1 MSMERDNH
9 PSRGP
14 KDGCAGSESVRVA
27 ERSALIVDQQ
37 RGDRVAV
44 AARAAGAARIVG
56 GRRRGRQRALQ
67 RLQELLQQVGD
78 RASAGRTIAAARR
91 RGRGRAARRR
101 RARRRAASA
110 AGTSRAATTIRAP
123 LPPGPLA
130 KALANTFCN
139 SLAWSLVSLPD
150 DTSLWMR
157 SSIFDFMS
165 PGEDCVPLD
174 RLLERSDCS
183 EESISVSAEESAD
196 WSDELMVPEE
206 TSDCSSFCSICSGGD
221 W

>member
-9 PSRGP
+9 PSRGL
-14 KDGCAGSESVRVA
+14 KDGCAGPESVRVA

-44 AARAAGAARIVG
+44 AARTAGAARIVG

-78 RASAGRTIAAARR
+78 RAVAGRTIAAARR
-91 RGRGRAARRR
+91 RGRGRGRGRAARGR

-110 AGTSRAATTIRAP
+110 AGTSRAP